1 MKLFDILFFVG
12 SVFAFCAGLSEIKA
26 VFKRY
31 RKKETQ
37 NWKTPLFMMIVKLT
51 RLPKF
56 VQLAQEGQ
64 VSFSLSKWLPAISAM
79 AAAMCWG
86 VAFYFSYFSGSHQRG
101 SHQNETD
108 KQNLKVM

>member
-12 SVFAFCAGLSEIKA
+12 SVFAFGAGLSEINA
-26 VFKRY
+26 VHKRY
-31 RKKETQ
+31 QKQETQ

-56 VQLAQEGQ
+56 FQLAQEGQ
-64 VSFSLSKWLPAISAM
+64 VTFSLSKWLPAISAM
-79 AAAMCWG
+79 AAALCWG
-86 VAFYFSYFSGSHQRG
+86 IAFYFSYFSGSHQK
-101 SHQNETD
+101 EPP